1 MTSLLIITP
10 VDKLQDNINKKI
22 KENDAKLVV
31 FISLNKTQKSTEETF
46 LKEKINI
53 EKIFFIDC
61 VTSEKTKEEVLH
73 IKPDNL
79 DMLSEAISE
88 FIDNIP
94 GEKLVIID
102 ALSTLLIYNS
112 ENKVAQ
118 FIKNITSFASRKNTE
133 IIAFSPETQGEELLE
148 KIYNFFD
155 KVEKNKD
162 K

>member
-1 MTSLLIITP
+1 MTSLLIIIP
-10 VDKLQDNINKKI
+10 VDRLQENINKKI
-22 KENDAKLVV
+22 KENNTKLGV
-31 FISLNKTQKSTEETF
+31 FISLNKTHKSTEES
-46 LKEKINI
+46 LIKEKIDTK
-53 EKIFFIDC
+53 KIFFIDC
-61 VTSEKTKEEVLH
+61 VTSEKTKEDVLH

-88 FIDNIP
+88 FIENIP
-94 GEKLVIID
+94 GEKFVIVD

-118 FIKNITSFASRKNTE
+118 FIRNITSFASRKNTE

-155 KVEKNKD
+155 KVERR
-162 K
+162 